1 MARLHIAYRSFDR
14 DKALELKKEL
24 EKRNHAV
31 SIDVDFLV
39 AGHQWRRLLDEAFGV
54 ADFLVV
60 LLSEKA
66 IDEKGVINSH
76 WISADIGAA
85 RFSQKIVL
93 PILLDGIPFPELI
106 DDIYS
111 IRPESNSMS
120 VAAAELSKAI
130 EVHERANR
138 ANAGIHLPN
147 GYEHLA
153 SAVRQFREDH
163 PYETSVFV
171 MMKFPDASTMKEEQ
185 SKLLDRIYEIIGIVL
200 NAHGLK
206 ARRADKKSY
215 RDDLWENLCVYMFGC
230 RFGLAILEDR
240 GANEMNPNVSL
251 EYGFMKA
258 LNRRMGLLREHSFQ
272 HDRADLTGKLS
283 RGFTIRD
290 EFVLDDDS
298 LKNGLKNWLID
309 CGVPAREQ
317 T

>member
-1 MARLHIAYRSFDR
+1 MSRLHIAYRVFDQ

-24 EKRNHAV
+24 ERLKHSV

-39 AGHQWRRLLDEAFGV
+39 AGIEWRRQLDEAFAV

-60 LLSEKA
+60 LLSKNS
-66 IDEKGVINSH
+66 IDEKGVINSQ

-85 RFSQKIVL
+85 RFSKKIVL
-93 PILLDGIPFPELI
+93 PVLLDGITFPELI
-106 DDIYS
+106 DDIFG
-111 IRPESNSMS
+111 IRPESNSMAI
-120 VAAAELSKAI
+120 AAAELSKAI
-130 EVHERANR
+130 EVHEQANR

-163 PYETSVFV
+163 AYETSVFV
-171 MMKFPDASTMKEEQ
+171 MMKFPDPGTMKEEQ
-185 SKLLDRIYEIIGIVL
+185 SKMLDRIYEITELVL

-230 RFGLAILEDR
+230 KFGLAILEDR
-240 GANEMNPNVSL
+240 GANEMNPNVAL

-258 LNRRMGLLREHSFQ
+258 MNRQMGLLRENSFQ
-272 HDRADLTGKLS
+272 HDRADLTGKLARS
-283 RGFTIRD
+283 FTIRN
-290 EFVLDDDS
+290 EFMLDDDS
-298 LKNGLKNWLID
+298 LKNGLKHWLID
-309 CGVPAREQ
+309 SGVPAREQ
-317 T
+317 S